1 MNALQPVHT
10 EKTECQDCFKCVR
23 HCPVKAI
30 KVSQGSAE
38 VVPELCLACGQCVRV
53 CPVGA
58 KRVRDDRGRVRQL
71 LALKARVIVSLAP
84 SYAGEFPGIPP
95 ERLAGALRQL
105 GFWAVSETALGAEQ
119 VSAHIAETLRR
130 DPAPR
135 LLISSACP
143 AAVDLL
149 RKYYPRLVPA
159 LTDLL
164 SPVLAHARWLRRLY
178 GEDIG
183 VVFIGPCV
191 AKKRE
196 ADDHPEWLDAVLTFQ
211 NLRDWLAETGW
222 LDRLD
227 ALPPADLVPCR
238 AGNGALYPVEGGMIA
253 GIRRDASPADAGA
266 MTLSGLQ
273 RIMEALEGLEEAPL
287 DQPLFLELLA
297 CEGGCING
305 PQATRSGQ
313 SILKRQ
319 CVLRLA
325 GAAPA
330 QPESPRPPIL
340 QPFAAAAI
348 PISRFSETEILDAL
362 RQVGKLR
369 PEDELNCG
377 GCGYENCRA
386 FAAALLD
393 GKAEPTMCVSH
404 MRKLAQNKANA
415 LIRAIPAGV
424 LIVNDTLRIVECNR
438 TLASLL
444 GEDTLLAYEA
454 CPGLAGVGLDKVI
467 PLSRLIETV
476 LHGGQETLERD
487 VRIDGRIFHTTLFT
501 IEPHRLV
508 GAILADVTQP
518 AIRRRQVIRKAEE
531 VIRKNLSTVQQIAF
545 LLGENAAESEAT
557 LQSIIQSFAP
567 PPDDPPEA
575 R

>member
-1 MNALQPVHT
+1 MNYLQPVHT

-23 HCPVKAI
+23 HCPIKAI
-30 KVSQGSAE
+30 KVSRGSAE
-38 VVPELCLACGQCVRV
+38 VVPELCLACGHCITV
-53 CPVGA
+53 CPVSA

-71 LALKARVIVSLAP
+71 LAQKPRVVVSLAP
-84 SYAGEFPGIPP
+84 SYASEFSQVPP
-95 ERLAGALRQL
+95 ERLAGALHQL
-105 GFWAVSETALGAEQ
+105 GFWAVSETALGAEH
-119 VSAHIAETLRR
+119 VSAHIAAELHRN
-130 DPAPR
+130 PGPR

-149 RKYYPRLVPA
+149 RKYYPHLVPA
-159 LTDLL
+159 LTDVL
-164 SPVLAHARWLRRLY
+164 SPVLAHARWLRQHY
-178 GEDIG
+178 GDDIG
-183 VVFIGPCV
+183 IVFIGPCV

-196 ADDHPEWLDAVLTFQ
+196 SDEHPELLDAVLTFQ
-211 NLRDWLAETGW
+211 NLRDWLTESGG
-222 LDRLD
+222 LDQLRT
-227 ALPPADLVPCR
+227 APPADFIPCR

-266 MTLSGLQ
+266 MTLSGVQ
-273 RIMEALEGLEEAPL
+273 RIMDALDGLEAAPL

-297 CEGGCING
+297 CDGGCING
-305 PQATRSGQ
+305 PQVTRGGQ

-319 CVLRLA
+319 NVLRLA
-325 GAAPA
+325 GAEPA
-330 QPESPRPPIL
+330 RPGGPPPSLI

-348 PISRFSETEILDAL
+348 PAPRFSEREILGAL
-362 RQVGKLR
+362 RQVGKQR

-386 FAAALLD
+386 FAAALLE

-424 LIVNDTLRIVECNR
+424 LIVNESLRIVECNR
-438 TLASLL
+438 TLATLL
-444 GEDTLLAYEA
+444 GEDTVLAYDA
-454 CPGLAGVGLDKVI
+454 RPGLEGVGLDKVI
-467 PLSRLIETV
+467 PLSRLIENV

-487 VRIDGRIFHTTLFT
+487 VRVAGRIFHTTLFT

-518 AIRRRQVIRKAEE
+518 AIRRSQVIRKAEE
-531 VIRKNLSTVQQIAF
+531 VIRKNLSTVQQIAY

-557 LQSIIQSFAP
+557 LQSIIHSFAP
-567 PPDDPPEA
+567 PPDDSPED